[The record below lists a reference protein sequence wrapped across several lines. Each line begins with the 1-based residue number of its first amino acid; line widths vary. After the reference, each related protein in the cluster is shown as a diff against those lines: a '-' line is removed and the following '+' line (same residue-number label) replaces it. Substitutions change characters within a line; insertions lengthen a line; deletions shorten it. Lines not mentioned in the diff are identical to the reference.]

1 MFDSGFL
8 IFSNLRKALIL
19 MISVFAAFLGGAFAG
34 RDRLLLQTNRRLLV
48 VFALTHVTHYATFF
62 ALFFE
67 TAKRALKRLTIT

>member
-8 IFSNLRKALIL
+8 FFSNLRKPKFLIL
-19 MISVFAAFLGGAFAG
+19 SVFAAFLGGAFAG

-48 VFALTHVTHYATFF
+48 VLALTHVTHYATFF
-62 ALFFE
+62 ALLFE